1 MSTVGVTREEIRE
14 YVHQYNLQPHGTRTA
29 WLQQQPFSRATF
41 YRWNRLVFEGDLD
54 RHLVP
59 RDHGQMNTTPSQR
72 SAFEQARAKEQAEH
86 EAELQALRERV
97 RQLEGTNEALGKAIG
112 LLHKLNVQGP
122 DTSTT
127 TEPKNSSLRKTTSSE
142 HSPD

>member
-1 MSTVGVTREEIRE
+1 MSTVGVTREEIRD

-41 YRWNRLVFEGDLD
+41 YRWNQLVFEGDLD
-54 RHLVP
+54 RNLFP

-86 EAELQALRERV
+86 EDELKALRERV

-112 LLHKLNVQGP
+112 FLHALNEQEP
-122 DTSTT
+122 ATSTT
-127 TEPKNSSLRKTTSSE
+127 DERKNSSPRKTN
-142 HSPD
+142 

>member
-1 MSTVGVTREEIRE
+1 MSTVGVTREEIRD

-41 YRWNRLVFEGDLD
+41 YRWNQLVFEGDLD
-54 RHLVP
+54 RNLVP
-59 RDHGQMNTTPSQR
+59 RDHGQTNTTPSQR

-86 EAELQALRERV
+86 EDELKALRERV

-112 LLHKLNVQGP
+112 LLHALNEQEP
-122 DTSTT
+122 APSTT
-127 TEPKNSSLRKTTSSE
+127 DERKNSSPRKTN
-142 HSPD
+142 

>member
-1 MSTVGVTREEIRE
+1 
-14 YVHQYNLQPHGTRTA
+14 
-29 WLQQQPFSRATF
+29 
-41 YRWNRLVFEGDLD
+41 
-54 RHLVP
+54 
-59 RDHGQMNTTPSQR
+59 MNTTPSQR

-97 RQLEGTNEALGKAIG
+97 HKLEGPNEALGKAIG
-112 LLHKLNVQGP
+112 LLHKLNEQGP

-127 TEPKNSSLRKTTSSE
+127 EPRNSSLRKPTSSE